1 MALMASNN
9 SILQQPQNH
18 TDFRLT
24 RSNHEDKEADPAS
37 DWCLPLYKGR
47 DVLGHPQHDSD
58 QSAVESSWM
67 VNHRTKGYCK
77 DESGVSSVPYHLL
90 WDFLVTTNPHAADR
104 PRMAY
109 RNSGHVMPTS
119 VNFHKHIYRCC
130 KCRGGSRR
138 DRVPIYRRLMLSM
151 VPSEHVLPVPI
162 VYGPAGTRIA
172 LGDQRELISSTS
184 PTPRLPYL
192 RFLAGPHNPPRTC
205 SSSIPVRH
213 AISVLRVTV
222 LVTPLTQL
230 PVDTSF
236 VLGTVLTSF
245 LPPYRFATDP
255 DVLSALP
262 IHRCCPRI
270 LTSIDVCIR

>member
-1 MALMASNN
+1 MFMALMASNN
-9 SILQQPQNH
+9 SILQQPQNQ

-192 RFLAGPHNPPRTC
+192 RFLAGPHNPPPDMLILHP
-205 SSSIPVRH
+205 SSACDICLEGYSASNPPH
-213 AISVLRVTV
+213 AITCGHIFCLRYCIDF
-222 LVTPLTQL
+222 LSPPL
-230 PVDTSF
+230 
-236 VLGTVLTSF
+236 
-245 LPPYRFATDP
+245 
-255 DVLSALP
+255 
-262 IHRCCPRI
+262 
-270 LTSIDVCIR
+270 SICN